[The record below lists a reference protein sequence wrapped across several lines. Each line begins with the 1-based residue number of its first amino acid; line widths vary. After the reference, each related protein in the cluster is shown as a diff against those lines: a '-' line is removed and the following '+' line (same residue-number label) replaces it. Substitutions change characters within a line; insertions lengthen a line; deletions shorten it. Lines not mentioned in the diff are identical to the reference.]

1 MNKYNNN
8 KSKLDKDNAY
18 YFINRMVEDI
28 TESDAY
34 VDGTVDGTGTHTEK
48 SDWSNTLLDKLVSTI
63 QLEIGRDRC
72 DDLFKN
78 YKHLSAFSPLYIESM
93 GSSFDYVSAYR
104 GIQKL
109 VSSVECIEYLPSDI
123 NRNDGH
129 LNGRVDKLTI
139 RKTFSVICLM
149 IETLKTDEMPN
160 STEYVNSVAEAVE
173 STFGVKLSTNYD
185 EITKNLLTNRYIV
198 NKKLTVDGINLL
210 VSLCEIINT
219 HKLAINEN
227 INNNHTRH
235 IERISKVKR

>member
-18 YFINRMVEDI
+18 YFINRMVEGI

-34 VDGTVDGTGTHTEK
+34 VDGTVDGTGTHTEE

-104 GIQKL
+104 GIEKL
-109 VSSVECIEYLPSDI
+109 VSRVECIEYLPSDI
-123 NRNDGH
+123 TRNDGH
-129 LNGRVDKLTI
+129 LNGRVGKLTI

-227 INNNHTRH
+227 INNNHARH
-235 IERISKVKR
+235 IERIAKVKR